1 MDLAHT
7 IALISSINADPS
19 TTPDLD
25 FQETTTPVVIARGA
39 TVEKV
44 EAPIHKP
51 GPAGIT
57 MPERNSLDAKG
68 FLLAMRNAGKR
79 PNDKGIMALQANEVR
94 NDQIK
99 AIHAYIGYDNRRD
112 FGSQEMAARAQAQRE
127 LRGAP
132 KTGKVQEKVAPSRS
146 VAGYVAGMPQPSHRL
161 LLDLQARE
169 RCLAEAMIDAKTDQE
184 RKAHEENLA
193 KIRAAIDELT

>member
-19 TTPDLD
+19 TTPDID
-25 FQETTTPVVIARGA
+25 FQQETAKPVVIARGA

-44 EAPIHKP
+44 EAPIQNKEP
-51 GPAGIT
+51 GKGIVL
-57 MPERNSLDAKG
+57 PERNSLDAQG

-79 PNDKGIMALQANEVR
+79 PNDKGALVLHPNEVR

-99 AIHAYIGYDNRRD
+99 AIHAYCGYDNRRD
-112 FGSQEMAARAQAQRE
+112 FGSQDMAARAKAQRE
-127 LRGAP
+127 LRGSP
-132 KTGKVQEKVAPSRS
+132 KVQETVAPSRS
-146 VAGYVAGMPQPSHRL
+146 VAGYVAGMPQPSHRI

-184 RKAHEENLA
+184 RAQHRALLDQVQKAI
-193 KIRAAIDELT
+193 KELG